1 MGRRLLLALGLCLLI
16 SRTQAQLIGG
26 EEDEEEDEEEEEESI
41 EDETAEEKLQRKNI
55 KQDATLTVDK
65 LIAKYGY
72 QAEVHHVTTED
83 GYILTMHRIRNQ
95 GAQPFL
101 LQHGLVDSS
110 AGFIVMGPNVSLGY
124 LLADHKYDVWLGNAR
139 GNRYSR
145 NHTSLDPDESKF
157 WDFSWHEIG
166 MYDLPAMIDY
176 ILSTTGFKK
185 LQYGGH
191 SQGCTA
197 FFVMCSMR
205 PAYNEKVISMQ
216 AMAPAVY
223 AKETEDH
230 PYIRAISL
238 YFNSLVGS
246 AITEMFNGE
255 FRFLCRMTEETER
268 LCIEAVFGIVGRNW
282 NEFNRKMFPVV
293 LGHYPA
299 GVAAKQVKH
308 FIQIIKSGRFA
319 PYSYSSN
326 KNMVLYREH
335 LPPRYNLSLVT
346 VPTFVYYSSN
356 DLLCHPHD
364 VESMCEDLGNVT
376 GKYLVPMKEFNHM
389 DFLWAI
395 DVRKQLYNRML
406 QVLGKLPQG
415 KDSEGEDLVR
425 DLGYGLRQ
433 RRKRDK
439 GVTW

>member
-1 MGRRLLLALGLCLLI
+1 LNFLILPLFLLRA
-16 SRTQAQLIGG
+16 
-26 EEDEEEDEEEEEESI
+26 
-41 EDETAEEKLQRKNI
+41 
-55 KQDATLTVDK
+55 LTVIDYLTQDK

-72 QAEVHHVTTED
+72 EAEVHHVTTED
-83 GYILTMHRIRNQ
+83 GYILTLHRIRKQ

-110 AGFIVMGPNVSLGY
+110 AGFVVMGPNVSLAY
-124 LLADHKYDVWLGNAR
+124 LLADHNYDVWLGNAR

-145 NHTSLDPDESKF
+145 NHTTLDPDESKF

-166 MYDLPAMIDY
+166 MYDLPAMIDHV
-176 ILSTTGFKK
+176 LKVTGFPK
-185 LQYGGH
+185 LHYGGH
-191 SQGCTA
+191 SQGCTS

-238 YFNSLVGS
+238 YFNVSLVFIIQRYFSLIKYLYIYLYPEPRGQLHS
-246 AITEMFNGE
+246 
-255 FRFLCRMTEETER
+255 RD
-268 LCIEAVFGIVGRNW
+268 
-282 NEFNRKMFPVV
+282 KMFPVI

-326 KNMVLYREH
+326 KNMQLYREH
-335 LPPRYNLSLVT
+335 LPPRYNLSQVT
-346 VPTFVYYSSN
+346 VPTFVYYSTN

-364 VESMCEDLGNVT
+364 VEAMCDDLGNVT
-376 GKYLVPMKEFNHM
+376 GKYLVPQKEFNHM
-389 DFLWAI
+389 DFLWAT
-395 DVRKQLYNRML
+395 DVRKMLYRRML
-406 QVLGKLPQG
+406 QVLGKLP
-415 KDSEGEDLVR
+415 EDAPEE
-425 DLGYGLRQ
+425 
-433 RRKRDK
+433 
-439 GVTW
+439 T